1 MAIMSDEKC
10 RQISLEP
17 VNRVIDE
24 IKSKKKSKV
33 FLVGDTACGKS
44 VVLKEYINGYND
56 PEHALIDATVRYG
69 EFVQI
74 PDSELIRLFQTCLII
89 KKMLLFIK
97 QNHPQKYMECFVGL
111 ESRVD
116 VIYRKVDLIYLVG
129 NYNKKPERID
139 KVLLEH
145 PEILLEEFLSI
156 ATNVL
161 DYKTI
166 TLAIDDFDS
175 IGSSSQTYQ
184 KYIYNVLSQYVG
196 LLATIS
202 DKKVVYSQERQ
213 NELSEDNDLVMVD
226 YTKDVEVVKELMDR
240 MNLREMIFSGKMKY
254 RMPISLVIKDETIAS
269 MIEKT
274 NGSMFDMAHAVR
286 ELYRKMDELT
296 PAEYDQ
302 YLLHF
307 IDTEINKNPIF
318 TGFIVPERKLHI

>member
-1 MAIMSDEKC
+1 
-10 RQISLEP
+10 L
-17 VNRVIDE
+17 
-24 IKSKKKSKV
+24 
-33 FLVGDTACGKS
+33 
-44 VVLKEYINGYND
+44 Y
-56 PEHALIDATVRYG
+56 
-69 EFVQI
+69 
-74 PDSELIRLFQTCLII
+74 
-89 KKMLLFIK
+89 
-97 QNHPQKYMECFVGL
+97 
-111 ESRVD
+111 
-116 VIYRKVDLIYLVG
+116 
-129 NYNKKPERID
+129 
-139 KVLLEH
+139 
-145 PEILLEEFLSI
+145 EFL
-156 ATNVL
+156 
-161 DYKTI
+161 
-166 TLAIDDFDS
+166 
-175 IGSSSQTYQ
+175 
-184 KYIYNVLSQYVG
+184 YNVLSQYVG